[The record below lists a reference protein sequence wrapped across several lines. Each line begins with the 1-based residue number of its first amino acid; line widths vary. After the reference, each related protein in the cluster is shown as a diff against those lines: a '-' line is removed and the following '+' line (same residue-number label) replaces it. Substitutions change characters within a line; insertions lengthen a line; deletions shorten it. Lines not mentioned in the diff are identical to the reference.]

1 LYHHLGDNK
10 IALSYSQES
19 ILLAQELGNGRILA
33 FALTNLGHALHGLE
47 QLEEA
52 AAAYQQALALR
63 YELGEIHLT
72 LDPLAGIARISLAK
86 QDLLSALAPVET
98 ILSYL
103 TDNNQGEGLSDPF
116 GIYLTC
122 YQALQANNDPRAPEI
137 LQIAYDQLQK
147 RAAQI
152 GDPEMRHSFL
162 KNVAAHRTIVEEW
175 ENKRRK

>member
-1 LYHHLGDNK
+1 
-10 IALSYSQES
+10 
-19 ILLAQELGNGRILA
+19 LAQELGNGRILA

-86 QDLLSALAPVET
+86 QDLPSALAPVET

-122 YQALQANNDPRAPEI
+122 YQVLQANNDLRAPEI
-137 LQIAYDQLQK
+137 LQTAYDQLQK

-152 GDPEMRHSFL
+152 GDPEMRYSFL
-162 KNVAAHRTIVEEW
+162 ENVETHQHIVTEW
-175 ENKRRK
+175 NHQQGKWLN